1 MEIKYA
7 IIHELYRNHDNNKFK
22 INFSKNILEKTD
34 VVKKSLEEID
44 LKYKSKNKTM
54 AQLENESIFY
64 MKNLHTSENKFMD
77 FTKEAMEK
85 LKTSL
90 ENMTNVKGGY
100 ILFIEYVLNKEMIF
114 EILLLRN
121 KTSIKFIITEDSNF
135 TINED
140 EHIDIDNIVVACKI
154 NLSQLENNNEKNNRY
169 VSFASS
175 KGDAISQYFLNWI
188 NIKEKIDKKTDLHN
202 LKEILKNIKLPE
214 DIDNRNEFY
223 KKVHEIIITNNNTIN
238 VEKISTM
245 LYNDKEYI
253 NIYASENNMELTE
266 MIVRNKDI
274 NFLIR
279 RIIKHGTIELK
290 FIPDDLKSGSIEGD
304 ETDENKII
312 ITSKEL
318 REQLEDIL
326 NDNKRENN
334 EYK

>member
-169 VSFASS
+169 VSFTSS

-214 DIDNRNEFY
+214 GIDNRNEFY

-290 FIPDDLKSGSIEGD
+290 FIPDDLKSGSIEVD

>member
-7 IIHELYRNHDNNKFK
+7 IIHELYRNPDNNKFQ

-54 AQLENESIFY
+54 AQLENESIFH
-64 MKNLHTSENKFMD
+64 MKNLHISENEFMY

-140 EHIDIDNIVVACKI
+140 EHIDIENIVVACKI
-154 NLSQLENNNEKNNRY
+154 NLSQLENNNEINNRY
-169 VSFASS
+169 VSFTSS

-214 DIDNRNEFY
+214 GIDNRNEFY
-223 KKVHEIIITNNNTIN
+223 KKVHEIIMTNNNTIN

-266 MIVRNKDI
+266 IIVTNKDI
-274 NFLIR
+274 NFLIK
-279 RIIKHGTIELK
+279 RIIKAGTIELK
-290 FIPDDLKSGSIEGD
+290 FIPDDLKSGSIEVD

-318 REQLEDIL
+318 REQLENIL

>member
-7 IIHELYRNHDNNKFK
+7 IIHELYRNPDNNKFK
-22 INFSKNILEKTD
+22 INLSKNILEKTD

-121 KTSIKFIITEDSNF
+121 KKSIKFIITEDSNF

-140 EHIDIDNIVVACKI
+140 EHIDIENIVVACKI
-154 NLSQLENNNEKNNRY
+154 NLSQLTNDNDTNNRY
-169 VSFASS
+169 VSFTSS

-202 LKEILKNIKLPE
+202 LKEILQNIKLPE
-214 DIDNRNEFY
+214 GINHRNDFF
-223 KKVHEIIITNNNTIN
+223 KKVHELIITNDKIIN
-238 VEKISTM
+238 IEKISTM
-245 LYNDKEYI
+245 LYNDREYI
-253 NIYASENNMELTE
+253 NKYASQNNIELTE
-266 MIVRNKDI
+266 ITVTKKDI

-279 RIIKHGTIELK
+279 RIIKAGTIELK
-290 FIPDDLKSGSIEGD
+290 FIPDDLTSGSIEID
-304 ETDENKII
+304 QRDENKII
-312 ITSKEL
+312 ITSKQL
-318 REQLEDIL
+318 REQLENIL
-326 NDNKRENN
+326 NDNENKN
-334 EYK
+334 DDYE